1 MNIYLGSWEPCT
13 CLTESV
19 ETLPA
24 YPLHDYR
31 AWNVELLNIGSMKQ
45 QFTAIELCIS
55 ATDEESRGVP
65 RQEQPASC
73 AGRTPVELER
83 REEAPCR
90 RHRLLCHLSGE
101 FLLCYSFSQ
110 LLLSHVD

>member
-1 MNIYLGSWEPCT
+1 MN
-13 CLTESV
+13 
-19 ETLPA
+19 
-24 YPLHDYR
+24 
-31 AWNVELLNIGSMKQ
+31 Q

-55 ATDEESRGVP
+55 ATDEESGGVP
-65 RQEQPASC
+65 GQEQPASR

-101 FLLCYSFSQ
+101 FLLYYSISE
-110 LLLSHVD
+110 LLVSHAD